1 MGDQREQGIAWTDQT
16 WNPLR
21 GCSRVSPGCE
31 NCYAERTA
39 ARFTG
44 PGQAYEGLAQITK
57 AGRPQWTGK
66 VRLVLEHL
74 ADPLRWKRPR
84 RVFVNSMSD
93 VFHAS
98 VSNETIAALF
108 GVMAAAR
115 RHTFQILTK
124 RPARMVE
131 WFAWVGDG
139 GDDGRGQHG
148 HKAQIAC
155 SRAAVALGLSPNDV
169 GYDTVNGVSMRA
181 PEWPLP
187 NVWMGVTAEDQ
198 QRADERVPLLLRTPA
213 AKRFVSV
220 EPQLG
225 PVRLDHVDA
234 ERGDDPDWC
243 VIDALTGEQTD
254 MGRPCRPIGVHLDWV
269 ITGAESG
276 PGARAYDLQWARML
290 REQCQRARV
299 AFFLKQII
307 VNGKKVSTPL
317 LDGVK
322 HAEFPS

>member
-93 VFHAS
+93 VFHDE
-98 VSNETIAALF
+98 VSNETIAAIF
-108 GVMAAAR
+108 GVMSQAP
-115 RHTFQILTK
+115 RHVFQVLTK
-124 RPARMVE
+124 RPERMVA
-131 WFAWVGDG
+131 WFAWIDSLSMSPIETLAYCTGRAGVRELVG
-139 GDDGRGQHG
+139 
-148 HKAQIAC
+148 C
-155 SRAAVALGLSPNDV
+155 WEP
-169 GYDTVNGVSMRA
+169 A
-181 PEWPLP
+181 PAWPLP
-187 NVWMGVTAEDQ
+187 NVWLGVTTEDQ
-198 QRADERVPLLLRTPA
+198 QRAEERVPLLLRTPA

-225 PVRLDHVDA
+225 HVDLTTIGEYQGEPLSA
-234 ERGDDPDWC
+234 LEEVVGHIER
-243 VIDALTGEQTD
+243 A
-254 MGRPCRPIGVHLDWV
+254 RLDWV

-276 PGARAYDLQWARML
+276 PGARPYDLYWARSL
-290 REQCQRARV
+290 RNQCQRAHV